1 MIPSSTSR
9 WLLLDLGNTRLKWAW
24 TRDGRIEDVA
34 AVAHA
39 GEAWRDAVAAAW
51 RGAPAPR
58 RILLAAVAATAVVD
72 AVRELAAGSFPGVAP
87 ESIQSPGSA
96 GGWRSAYAEPARLGV
111 DRYLAMRGAMAL
123 QSGAVLVAG
132 CGTAVAIDV
141 VDARGLH
148 RGGLIAPG
156 PALMR
161 ESILARTG
169 RVGWQRE
176 GAVRWLGA
184 DTEDALQS
192 GCWQAAAGLIEHVAA
207 AAARELG
214 AAPALLL
221 HGGYAPRVAG
231 LLGIAARIEPELV
244 FEGMLRHAR

>member
-96 GGWRSAYAEPARLGV
+96 DGWRSAYAEPARLGV
-111 DRYLAMRGAMAL
+111 DRYLAMRGAMSL

-161 ESILARTG
+161 ESILVRTG
-169 RVGWQRE
+169 RVDWRRE

-221 HGGYAPRVAG
+221 HGGDAPRVAG